1 VTGGKRFD
9 RPGNFIQPTVFTD
22 CTHEMK
28 IVQEEIFGPV
38 LSVMKFSDVDEVI
51 AKANDTKYGL
61 VGAVFSESQ
70 KTCNKVARELQIGKI
85 SINNYFMIGVD
96 SPFGGFKQSGIGRE
110 MGRGVENYLEA
121 KTIIYDCS

>member
-1 VTGGKRFD
+1 MTGGKRID

-61 VGAVFSESQ
+61 VGAVFS
-70 KTCNKVARELQIGKI
+70 
-85 SINNYFMIGVD
+85 
-96 SPFGGFKQSGIGRE
+96 
-110 MGRGVENYLEA
+110 
-121 KTIIYDCS
+121 